1 MWTCLRHADSN
12 TKSLVICTDLIS
24 TFCANNKDCTWVVV
38 SMSSLTRETLY
49 CQISALSRVASIV
62 GLGSMLATI
71 YFLLFHFVYG
81 PWRTNAHFRNGDGES
96 IPNGLYSLLWIHIY
110 IYIYILSLT
119 QFFTYTKKERK
130 KMSKK
135 TEGEILHLW
144 AHQKFIKHKKKP
156 SYFMNY

>member
-1 MWTCLRHADSN
+1 
-12 TKSLVICTDLIS
+12 
-24 TFCANNKDCTWVVV
+24 
-38 SMSSLTRETLY
+38 MSSLTRETLY

-110 IYIYILSLT
+110 IYILSLT

-144 AHQKFIKHKKKP
+144 AHQKFIKHKKKTKLF
-156 SYFMNY
+156 YELFK

>member
-1 MWTCLRHADSN
+1 
-12 TKSLVICTDLIS
+12 
-24 TFCANNKDCTWVVV
+24 
-38 SMSSLTRETLY
+38 MSSLTRETLY

-81 PWRTNAHFRNGDGES
+81 PWRTKAHFRNGDGES
-96 IPNGLYSLLWIHIY
+96 IPNGLYSLLWIHIYIY

>member
-1 MWTCLRHADSN
+1 
-12 TKSLVICTDLIS
+12 
-24 TFCANNKDCTWVVV
+24 
-38 SMSSLTRETLY
+38 MSSLTRETLY

-71 YFLLFHFVYG
+71 YSLLFHFVYG
-81 PWRTNAHFRNGDGES
+81 PWRTKAHFRNGDGES

-110 IYIYILSLT
+110 IWVVLSTLDSYIYILSLT

-130 KMSKK
+130 KMSQK

-144 AHQKFIKHKKKP
+144 AHQKLIKHKKKTKLF
-156 SYFMNY
+156 YELFK